1 MVPPL
6 ATFVRQNLRRIARR
20 SRTLPALRM
29 DRPVPGE
36 SRAQQAE
43 VAGALADRAFDAL
56 GVLLRGFEEAA
67 ERDGPGALE
76 DALAR
81 GPEHLYGGLLTALLR
96 LVFLLHAEAR
106 GLLPVDHPRYAA
118 HLGVRSL
125 FRELEAEHA
134 ARPAAMRRRSGAWA
148 RLVALFRAVFHGI
161 HDPDLALPA
170 RRGQL
175 FDPERYPFL
184 EQSAAGAPGSAHA
197 RAAADERG
205 EAPRD
210 GDPWRAPSVDDATVR
225 AVLERLLVLDGRPLS
240 YLALDV
246 EQLGGLYEALMG
258 YRVERAAGPTV
269 CLRPERVWVSA
280 AEALAQPRARRAAWL
295 AERAG
300 LSRREA
306 KKLDEAL
313 AAATTEADL
322 LQALGPLRARDTE
335 VLGAGRL
342 FLQPGAER
350 RRTSSHYTPRSL
362 SAPIVARALEPLL
375 RQMGEE
381 PPSARLL
388 GLAICDP
395 AMGSGAFL
403 MEACRYLADQ
413 VATAWTREAARG
425 DAAAAER
432 LARGREEAVGEA
444 RRLVARRCLY
454 GADKNPHAVSL
465 ARLSLWLVTRAR
477 DEPFTFVDH
486 ALRHGDSLVGLDLAQ
501 LRGFHWKPAPP
512 LPPLCDAIDAT
523 LERALALRQQL
534 AAAGEGSAGEDAA
547 RARERLAREAE
558 EAIGRAR
565 LLGDLVVGAFF
576 AHEKDRDRLRERHLR
591 AQLASAWLGSG
602 GPPPEELLAMQRA
615 LREGAPGGEPPLPA
629 FHWALEFPE
638 VFEEA
643 RPDRPAGDRAPG
655 PARLHAFVGNP
666 PFLGGKRIS
675 TDHGDTYAAWLEQ
688 LHGATKNTDL
698 AAHFFRRAAAL
709 LGGPGTVGLI
719 ATNTIAQ
726 GDTRRSGLKPLV
738 EAGRA
743 VIYHAV
749 RSVPWPGDAAVHV
762 AVVHLAV
769 GMSPADGVP
778 PPRLDGLPV
787 RHINS
792 HLRAMPER
800 PDPRPLAS
808 SRDLCFIGC
817 FLRGD
822 GFVLTDGEARALR
835 AGDPA
840 AAEVLRPFLGGEEV
854 NSSPSH
860 SPHRHVIDFGERGLE
875 DAGRW
880 PALLS
885 IVRSRVKPARD
896 RLKLTGIDAGHRARW
911 WQFANTRPELRRTI
925 APLGRCL
932 VAARVTKHLCFAFQP
947 AGRTFS
953 DQLCV
958 FAIDD
963 YGRFAV
969 LQSRAHESWA
979 RLLSSTMGEGLRY
992 APSDCVETFP
1002 FPRPE
1007 HLAAGGRLEVAGERL
1022 YTARARLMVE
1032 LGEGLTA
1039 MYNLLKDPACE
1050 RPGVVELRR
1059 LHEEMDRAVLAA
1071 YGFGDIDVPPY
1082 TTPVTPG
1089 ERSAADAFDD
1099 RVIDRL
1105 FALNEARAAEEERRR
1120 GEAEPRG
1127 RQPGQR
1133 SRAPGP
1139 GRRGRS
1145 GG

>member
-1 MVPPL
+1 
-6 ATFVRQNLRRIARR
+6 
-20 SRTLPALRM
+20 M
-29 DRPVPGE
+29 DQPVPGD
-36 SRAQQAE
+36 STARQAD
-43 VAGALADRAFDAL
+43 VAGALAGQVFDAL
-56 GVLLRGFEEAA
+56 GALLRGFEEAA
-67 ERDGPGALE
+67 RRDGA
-76 DALAR
+76 DALDDAFAR
-81 GPEHLYGGLLTALLR
+81 GPEHLHGGLLTALLR
-96 LVFLLHAEAR
+96 LVFLLHAEDR
-106 GLLPVDHPRYAA
+106 GLLPVDDPHYAA
-118 HLGVRSL
+118 HLGVLSL
-125 FRELEAEHA
+125 FRELAAERA
-134 ARPAAMRRRSGAWA
+134 ARPAALRRRFGAWT
-148 RLVALFRAVFHGI
+148 RLVALFRAVFHGVRR
-161 HDPDLALPA
+161 PELTLPG

-184 EQSAAGAPGSAHA
+184 ERA
-197 RAAADERG
+197 RPPAEDR
-205 EAPRD
+205 EAPR
-210 GDPWRAPSVDDATVR
+210 PPSVDDGTVH
-225 AVLERLLVLDGRPLS
+225 AVLEKLLVLDGRPLS
-240 YLALDV
+240 YRTIEI

-269 CLRPERVWVSA
+269 CLRPDRVWVSA
-280 AEALAQPRARRAAWL
+280 AEALAQPGARRAAWL

-306 KKLDEAL
+306 GHLGQAL
-313 AAATTEADL
+313 AAARTEADL
-322 LQALGPLRARDTE
+322 LEALGPLRARDTE

-362 SAPIVARALEPLL
+362 SAPIVARTLEPLL
-375 RQMGEE
+375 RQLGDE
-381 PPSARLL
+381 PPSEALL
-388 GLAICDP
+388 GLTICDP

-413 VATAWTREAARG
+413 VVAAWTREAARG
-425 DAAAAER
+425 DAEAAGR
-432 LARGREEAVGEA
+432 LAGAGEGAVSLA
-444 RRLVARRCLY
+444 RRLVAQRCLY
-454 GADKNPHAVSL
+454 GADKNPFAVSL
-465 ARLSLWLVTRAR
+465 ARLSLWLVTLAR
-477 DEPFTFVDH
+477 DEPFTFVDR

-501 LRGFHWKPAPP
+501 LRAFHWEPAAPVSP
-512 LPPLCDAIDAT
+512 FREAVDAAIEA
-523 LERALALRQQL
+523 ALRLPRQL
-534 AAAGEGSAGEDAA
+534 AQGAGVSDDNALRHTAF
-547 RARERLAREAE
+547 LVQEAE
-558 EAIGRAR
+558 AAIGRAR

-576 AHEKDRDRLRERHLR
+576 AHEKDRDRQRERDRR
-591 AQLASAWLGSG
+591 AELAAAWLRSG
-602 GPPPEELLAMQRA
+602 QPPPEELVAMQRA
-615 LREGAPGGEPPLPA
+615 LREGAPGGSPPLPA

-643 RPDRPAGDRAPG
+643 RAARGARASDRRSGVEREPRA
-655 PARLHAFVGNP
+655 ARLDAFVGNP

-675 TDHGDTYAAWLEQ
+675 TDHGDVYAAWLER

-709 LGGPGTVGLI
+709 LGRRGTVGLI

-738 EAGRA
+738 EGGRA

-749 RSVPWPGDAAVHV
+749 RSAPWPGDAAVHV

-769 GMSPADGVP
+769 GMSPGDGAP
-778 PPRLDGLPV
+778 PPLLDGRPV

-800 PDPRPLAS
+800 PDPRPLRA

-817 FLRGD
+817 FLRGG
-822 GFVLTDGEARALR
+822 GFVLTEGEGCALR

-840 AAEVLRPFLGGEEV
+840 AGEVLRPFLGGEEV

-860 SPHRHVIDFGERGLE
+860 SPHRYVIDFGERGLE
-875 DAGRW
+875 EAGRW
-880 PALLS
+880 PALLG
-885 IVRSRVKPARD
+885 IVRSRVKPERD
-896 RLKLTGIDAGHRARW
+896 RLRSTGVDAGHRARW
-911 WQFANTRPELRRTI
+911 WQFANPRPELRRRI
-925 APLGRCL
+925 APLRRCL

-947 AGRTFS
+947 VDRTFS

-963 YGRFAV
+963 CARFAV
-969 LQSRAHESWA
+969 LQSRAHEAWA

-1007 HLAAGGRLEVAGERL
+1007 HLDPGGLLDAAGERL
-1022 YTARARLMVE
+1022 YAARARLMTE

-1050 RPGVVELRR
+1050 RSGVVELRR

-1071 YGFGDIDVPPY
+1071 YGFDDMEVPPY
-1082 TTPVTPG
+1082 TAPSSPG
-1089 ERSAADAFDD
+1089 EGRAAGAFEDQ
-1099 RVIDRL
+1099 VIDRL
-1105 FALNEARAAEEERRR
+1105 FALNEARAAEEARER
-1120 GEAEPRG
+1120 GEDGA
-1127 RQPGQR
+1127 
-1133 SRAPGP
+1133 ST
-1139 GRRGRS
+1139 S
-1145 GG
+1145 

>member
-1 MVPPL
+1 
-6 ATFVRQNLRRIARR
+6 
-20 SRTLPALRM
+20 M
-29 DRPVPGE
+29 DQPVPGD
-36 SRAQQAE
+36 SRAQQVD

-56 GVLLRGFEEAA
+56 GVLLRGFEDAA
-67 ERDGPGALE
+67 ERDGPGALA

-106 GLLPVDHPRYAA
+106 GLLPVEHPHDAA
-118 HLGVRSL
+118 HLGVLPL
-125 FRELEAEHA
+125 FRELAAEHG
-134 ARPAAMRRRSGAWA
+134 ARPAAMRRRFGAWA
-148 RLVALFRAVFHGI
+148 RLVALSRAVFHGI
-161 HDPDLALPA
+161 SRPELTLPA

-184 EQSAAGAPGSAHA
+184 E
-197 RAAADERG
+197 RAASG
-205 EAPRD
+205 
-210 GDPWRAPSVDDATVR
+210 GPWQAPSVDDATVH

-240 YLALDV
+240 YRALDV

-280 AEALAQPRARRAAWL
+280 AEALAQPAARRAAWL

-306 KKLDEAL
+306 KRLDEAL
-313 AAATTEADL
+313 ASARTEAAL
-322 LQALGPLRARDTE
+322 LEALAPLRARDAE

-362 SAPIVARALEPLL
+362 SAPIVARTLEPLL

-403 MEACRYLADQ
+403 MEACRYLADLV
-413 VATAWTREAARG
+413 VAAWTREAARG

-432 LARGREEAVGEA
+432 LARSGGDAVGEA

-454 GADKNPHAVSL
+454 GADKNPFAVSL

-501 LRGFHWKPAPP
+501 LRGFHWKPAAP
-512 LPPLCDAIDAT
+512 LPACCEAIDAAI
-523 LERALALRQQL
+523 ERALALRQQL
-534 AAAGEGSAGEDAA
+534 AGLGDGGAA
-547 RARERLAREAE
+547 RERERLARAAE

-576 AHEKDRDRLRERHLR
+576 AHPKDRDRLKERDRR
-591 AQLASAWLGSG
+591 AQLAIAWLRGG

-615 LREGAPGGEPPLPA
+615 LREGAPGEGAPREGAPREGAPREGTPGGAPPLPPL
-629 FHWALEFPE
+629 HWALEFPE
-638 VFEEA
+638 VFQEP
-643 RPDRPAGDRAPG
+643 RPDRPDGDRAPR
-655 PARLHAFVGNP
+655 PARLDAFVGNP

-709 LGGPGTVGLI
+709 LGGRGTVGLI

-800 PDPRPLAS
+800 PDPRPLES

-822 GFVLTDGEARALR
+822 GFVLTDGEARALC

-840 AAEVLRPFLGGEEV
+840 AGEVLRPFLGGEEV

-896 RLKLTGIDAGHRARW
+896 RLRLTGIDAGHRARW
-911 WQFANTRPELRRTI
+911 WQFANPRPELRRTI

-963 YGRFAV
+963 HARFAV

-1002 FPRPE
+1002 FPHPE
-1007 HLAAGGRLEVAGERL
+1007 RLAAGGRVEAAGERL
-1022 YTARARLMVE
+1022 YTARAALMVE

-1039 MYNLLKDPACE
+1039 MYNLLKAPACA

-1071 YGFGDIDVPPY
+1071 YGFGDIEVPPY
-1082 TTPVTPG
+1082 TTPVTPR
-1089 ERSAADAFDD
+1089 ERSAAGAFEDE
-1099 RVIDRL
+1099 VIDRL

-1120 GEAEPRG
+1120 GEAEQRGPR
-1127 RQPGQR
+1127 PGEP

>member
-1 MVPPL
+1 MVRPL
-6 ATFVRQNLRRIARR
+6 EKRVRQNLQRLAAR
-20 SRTLPALRM
+20 SRTLRALGM
-29 DRPVPGE
+29 DRPVHGD
-36 SRAQQAE
+36 SRAQQAD
-43 VAGALADRAFDAL
+43 VAGALADRAFGAL

-67 ERDGPGALE
+67 ERDGPDALE
-76 DALAR
+76 GALAR
-81 GPEHLYGGLLTALLR
+81 GPEHLYGGLLTAILR
-96 LVFLLHAEAR
+96 LAFLLHAEAR
-106 GLLPVDHPRYAA
+106 GLLPVDDPRYAA
-118 HLGVRSL
+118 HLGVHAL
-125 FRELEAEHA
+125 FRELAAEHA

-148 RLVALFRAVFHGI
+148 RLVALFRAVFHGLGR
-161 HDPDLALPA
+161 PELTLPA

-184 EQSAAGAPGSAHA
+184 ERAGPGAP
-197 RAAADERG
+197 
-205 EAPRD
+205 PL
-210 GDPWRAPSVDDATVR
+210 DDAAVH

-240 YLALDV
+240 YRSLDV

-258 YRVERAAGPTV
+258 YQVERAAGPTV

-306 KKLDEAL
+306 KRLGEAL
-313 AAATTEADL
+313 VAAGTEAEAL
-322 LQALGPLRARDTE
+322 GALGPLRARDTE
-335 VLGAGRL
+335 VLAAGRL

-362 SAPIVARALEPLL
+362 SAPIVARTLEPLL
-375 RQMGEE
+375 RRLGEE

-388 GLAICDP
+388 ELAICDP

-403 MEACRYLADQ
+403 LEACRYLADQ
-413 VATAWTREAARG
+413 VVAAWAREAAAG

-432 LARGREEAVGEA
+432 LARGREDAVGEA

-454 GADKNPHAVSL
+454 GADKNPFAVSL
-465 ARLSLWLVTRAR
+465 ARLSLWLVARAR
-477 DEPFTFVDH
+477 DEPFTFADH

-501 LRGFHWKPAPP
+501 LRGFHWKPAAPE
-512 LPPLCDAIDAT
+512 PPLCDAIDAALERT
-523 LERALALRQQL
+523 LALRRALA
-534 AAAGEGSAGEDAA
+534 APPPGGDGGAA
-547 RARERLAREAE
+547 RGRERLAREAD

-576 AHEKDRDRLRERHLR
+576 AHEKDRDRLRERDRR
-591 AQLASAWLGSG
+591 ARLAIAWLRGG

-615 LREGAPGGEPPLPA
+615 LREGAPGGAPPLPA

-638 VFEEA
+638 VFQDA
-643 RPDRPAGDRAPG
+643 RPGGPGGERAPG
-655 PARLHAFVGNP
+655 PARLDAFVGNP

-675 TDHGDTYAAWLEQ
+675 TDHGDVYAAWLEQ

-709 LGGPGTVGLI
+709 LGGRGTVGLI

-726 GDTRRSGLKPLV
+726 GDTRRSGLQPLV

-778 PPRLDGLPV
+778 PPRLDGVPV

-800 PDPRPLAS
+800 PDPRPLQA

-822 GFVLTDGEARALR
+822 GFVLTDGEARALS

-840 AAEVLRPFLGGEEV
+840 AGEVLRPFLGGEEV

-860 SPHRHVIDFGERGLE
+860 SPHRHVIDFGERGLD
-875 DAGRW
+875 DAARW

-911 WQFANTRPELRRTI
+911 WQFANPRPELRRRV
-925 APLGRCL
+925 APLARCL

-963 YGRFAV
+963 YARFAV

-1007 HLAAGGRLEVAGERL
+1007 HLAAGGPLDTAGERL

-1039 MYNLLKDPACE
+1039 MYNLLKDPACA

-1071 YGFGDIDVPPY
+1071 YGFDDIEVPPY
-1082 TTPVTPG
+1082 AAPATPG
-1089 ERSAADAFDD
+1089 ERSAAGAFED

-1105 FALNEARAAEEERRR
+1105 FALNEARADEEERRR
-1120 GEAEPRG
+1120 GEAERRG
-1127 RQPGQR
+1127 
-1133 SRAPGP
+1133 PGP
-1139 GRRGRS
+1139 GKRPRAS
-1145 GG
+1145 GQKAPDGG

>member
-1 MVPPL
+1 MD
-6 ATFVRQNLRRIARR
+6 Q
-20 SRTLPALRM
+20 PAHG
-29 DRPVPGE
+29 D
-36 SRAQQAE
+36 SRAQQAD
-43 VAGALADRAFDAL
+43 VAGALADRAFGAL

-67 ERDGPGALE
+67 ERDGPDALE
-76 DALAR
+76 AALER

-106 GLLPVDHPRYAA
+106 GLLPVEHPHYAA
-118 HLGVRSL
+118 HLGVLSL
-125 FRELEAEHA
+125 FRELAAEHA
-134 ARPAAMRRRSGAWA
+134 ARPAAMRRRAGAWA
-148 RLVALFRAVFHGI
+148 RLVALFRAVFHGLRR
-161 HDPDLALPA
+161 PELSLPA

-184 EQSAAGAPGSAHA
+184 ERAGTGASRAGAPSAPGGARA
-197 RAAADERG
+197 RAAAEG
-205 EAPRD
+205 PEALRP
-210 GDPWRAPSVDDATVR
+210 PSVDDATVH

-240 YLALDV
+240 YRALDV

-280 AEALAQPRARRAAWL
+280 AEALAQPKARRAAWL

-300 LSRREA
+300 LPRREA
-306 KKLDEAL
+306 KRLGEAL
-313 AAATTEADL
+313 AAARTEAEL
-322 LQALGPLRARDTE
+322 LEALEPLRARDAE

-362 SAPIVARALEPLL
+362 SAPIVARTLEPLL

-381 PPSARLL
+381 PASARLL

-413 VATAWTREAARG
+413 VVAAWAREAARG

-432 LARGREEAVGEA
+432 LARGREAAVGEA

-454 GADKNPHAVSL
+454 GADKNPFAVGL

-486 ALRHGDSLVGLDLAQ
+486 ALRHGDSLVGLDLDQ
-501 LRGFHWKPAPP
+501 LRGFHWRPAAP
-512 LPPLCDAIDAT
+512 LPPLCDEIDAA
-523 LERALALRQQL
+523 LERALALRRAL
-534 AAAGEGSAGEDAA
+534 AGPPPGEDGDAA
-547 RARERLAREAE
+547 RGRERLAREAE

-576 AHEKDRDRLRERHLR
+576 AHEKDRDRLRERDRR
-591 AQLASAWLGSG
+591 AQLAIAWLRGG
-602 GPPPEELLAMQRA
+602 GPPPEELLVMQRA
-615 LREGAPGGEPPLPA
+615 LRGGAPGGAPPLPA

-638 VFEEA
+638 VFQEA
-643 RPDRPAGDRAPG
+643 RPGRPGGGGGTG
-655 PARLHAFVGNP
+655 PARLDAFVGNP

-675 TDHGDTYAAWLEQ
+675 TDHGDIYAAWLEQ

-709 LGGPGTVGLI
+709 LGGRGAVGLI

-726 GDTRRSGLKPLV
+726 GDTRRSGLQPLV

-749 RSVPWPGDAAVHV
+749 RSAPWPGDAAVHV

-778 PPRLDGLPV
+778 PPRLDGVPV

-800 PDPRPLAS
+800 PDPRPLGS

-822 GFVLTDGEARALR
+822 GFVLTDGEARALS
-835 AGDPA
+835 AGDPSA
-840 AAEVLRPFLGGEEV
+840 GEVLRPFLGGEEV

-875 DAGRW
+875 DAARW

-911 WQFANTRPELRRTI
+911 WQFANPRPELRRRV
-925 APLGRCL
+925 APLARCL

-963 YGRFAV
+963 YARFAV

-1007 HLAAGGRLEVAGERL
+1007 HLAGGGLLEAAGERL

-1039 MYNLLKDPACE
+1039 LYNLLKDPACA
-1050 RPGVVELRR
+1050 RPGVVGLRR

-1071 YGFGDIDVPPY
+1071 YGFGDIEVPPY

-1089 ERSAADAFDD
+1089 ERSAAGAFED

-1105 FALNEARAAEEERRR
+1105 FALNEARAAEEERAAEEARRR
-1120 GEAEPRG
+1120 GGDEPRG
-1127 RQPGQR
+1127 LGPGQR
-1133 SRAPGP
+1133 SRAA
-1139 GRRGRS
+1139 GRRARD